1 MSEVCLRKLTLSDKQ
16 DFTSYL
22 TELVLESG
30 ATKGVSL
37 EDGLSFE
44 ALLEYY
50 NKSEKIP
57 FNSYEQKEFPFKQ
70 YILVREKDKKI
81 VGAVNIRPHLTRVL
95 SDNFEGNIGY
105 SVRPSE
111 RGKGYG
117 KRALELALTEFFNVN
132 DIDDVIICC
141 YKENLPSRKI
151 IEKQGG
157 ILIEECTG
165 ILSPQKYLIK
175 RKG

>member
-70 YILVREKDKKI
+70 YI
-81 VGAVNIRPHLTRVL
+81 
-95 SDNFEGNIGY
+95 
-105 SVRPSE
+105 
-111 RGKGYG
+111 
-117 KRALELALTEFFNVN
+117 
-132 DIDDVIICC
+132 
-141 YKENLPSRKI
+141 
-151 IEKQGG
+151 
-157 ILIEECTG
+157 
-165 ILSPQKYLIK
+165 
-175 RKG
+175 